1 MEASKLL
8 KKTRLILIIVSFLM
22 IGTFTVPMFAQAAP
36 AQKLDFWIQDWMI
49 DEIKNDVVILDNI
62 IQVRDHQ
69 FTHVILQGHIGD
81 IEVSGYLVTILKTS
95 HNLETNIVIANGYA
109 TFYIT
114 WNGLEGGFTGT
125 KAMKADLNNI
135 GTSEYILTGIF
146 NMQGFG
152 DFEGMK
158 LRGIIEGFNVMNF
171 MIGTVLI
178 PN

>member
-1 MEASKLL
+1 MKNKKLL
-8 KKTRLILIIVSFLM
+8 IVLASFLIIGAFTGLM
-22 IGTFTVPMFAQAAP
+22 IAQAAP
-36 AQKLDFWIQDWMI
+36 AQKLDFWIQDWMTE
-49 DEIKNDVVILDNI
+49 EIKNDIVDLGNI

-69 FTHVILQGHIGD
+69 FTHVILQGYIGG
-81 IEVSGYLVTILKTS
+81 IVVEGYLVTILKTS
-95 HNLETNIVIANGYA
+95 HNLITNQVIANGYA

-114 WNGLEGGFTGT
+114 WNGLEGGFTGI
-125 KAMKADLNNI
+125 KAMKADLNADI
-135 GTSEYILTGIF
+135 AAGEFILTGIF

-158 LRGIIEGFNVMNF
+158 LKGIIEGYNIMNF

>member
-1 MEASKLL
+1 MKKTKLL
-8 KKTRLILIIVSFLM
+8 IVLASIVM
-22 IGTFTVPMFAQAAP
+22 IGAFTGSMIVQAAP
-36 AQKLDFWIQDWMI
+36 AQKLDFFVQDFMTN
-49 DEIKNDVVILDNI
+49 EIKNDVVILNNI

-69 FTHVILQGHIGD
+69 FTHVITYGYIGD
-81 IEVSGYLVTILKTS
+81 YPVIGYMNTTLKTS
-95 HNLETNIVIANGYA
+95 KNLVTNVVIANGYA

-114 WNGLEGGFTGT
+114 WNGYVGGFTGT
-125 KAMKADLNNI
+125 KAMKADLNADI
-135 GTSEYILTGIF
+135 AAGEFILTGKF

-158 LRGIIEGFNVMNF
+158 LHGIIEGYNIMNF

>member
-1 MEASKLL
+1 M
-8 KKTRLILIIVSFLM
+8 KKIRLILIVVSILM
-22 IGTFTVPMFAQAAP
+22 IGAFTGPMLAQAVP

-49 DEIKNDVVILDNI
+49 EEIQNDIVDLGNI
-62 IQVRDHQ
+62 IQIRDHQ
-69 FTHVILQGHIGD
+69 FTHVIQQGHIGG
-81 IEVSGYLVTILKTS
+81 IEVTGYLVTILKTS
-95 HNLETNIVIANGYA
+95 HNLETNVVIANGYA

-114 WNGLEGGFTGT
+114 WNGLEGGFAGT

-135 GTSEYILTGIF
+135 GTGEYILTGIF

-158 LRGIIEGFNVMNF
+158 LNGIIEGFNVLNF

>member
-1 MEASKLL
+1 MKKRKLL
-8 KKTRLILIIVSFLM
+8 IVLTSFLII
-22 IGTFTVPMFAQAAP
+22 GAFTGSMLVQAAP

-49 DEIKNDVVILDNI
+49 EEIQNDIVDLGTI
-62 IQVRDHQ
+62 IQIRDHQ
-69 FTHVILQGHIGD
+69 FTHVIQQGHIGD
-81 IEVSGYLVTILKTS
+81 FEVTGYLITILKTS
-95 HNLETNIVIANGYA
+95 HNLLTNIVIANGYA

-114 WNGLEGGFTGT
+114 WNGLVGGFTGT

-135 GTSEYILTGIF
+135 GTSEFILTGIF

-158 LRGIIEGFNVMNF
+158 LNGIIEGYNILNF